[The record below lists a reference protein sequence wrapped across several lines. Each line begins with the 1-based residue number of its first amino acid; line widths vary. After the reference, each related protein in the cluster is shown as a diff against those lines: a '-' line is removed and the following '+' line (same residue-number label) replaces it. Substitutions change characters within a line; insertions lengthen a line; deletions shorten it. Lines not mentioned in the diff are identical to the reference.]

1 MQVVDSCLINQVV
14 RRRKTSSGTGRPTSS
29 QHRASFPM
37 VRPQLSESK
46 AAVHLEQTLQPNMPY
61 ENGDNSSSE
70 KIDGTA
76 ETISFD
82 NSSHIFQ
89 QCIYFLRNYTCIF

>member
-1 MQVVDSCLINQVV
+1 M
-14 RRRKTSSGTGRPTSS
+14 RRRKTSNSTGRPTSS

-70 KIDGTA
+70 RIDGTA
-76 ETISFD
+76 
-82 NSSHIFQ
+82 NSS
-89 QCIYFLRNYTCIF
+89 N

>member
-1 MQVVDSCLINQVV
+1 MLFKELTHFSSKDFNNSLISFRFFQVV
-14 RRRKTSSGTGRPTSS
+14 RRKKTCSGTGRPTSS

-46 AAVHLEQTLQPNMPY
+46 AAARLEQTLQSNMPY

-70 KIDGTA
+70 RIDG
-76 ETISFD
+76 I
-82 NSSHIFQ
+82 NS
-89 QCIYFLRNYTCIF
+89 NN